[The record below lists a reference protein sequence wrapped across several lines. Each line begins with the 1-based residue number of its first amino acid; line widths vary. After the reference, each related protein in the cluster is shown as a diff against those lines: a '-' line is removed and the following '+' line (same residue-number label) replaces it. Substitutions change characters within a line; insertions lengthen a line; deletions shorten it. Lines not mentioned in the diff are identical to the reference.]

1 MPSEYL
7 FATNVFFLLKSGAIT
22 ISDDIFTTISA
33 KLHWWQKN
41 AITGGTIKEILREKS
56 RHCEIYKLYY
66 MPMKIK
72 GRCLKRESIWRS
84 EPNLLR
90 FFAPITIKTKSSLN
104 ASSLLHVPNLIHFK
118 FCMFTLYIIKIISI
132 SFPAKVFSRWRTL
145 LKHLRYVKNKQPKP
159 KIRGR
164 IFSSFSYG
172 QIAKFEKKY
181 IESLAR
187 QSSEKR

>member
-7 FATNVFFLLKSGAIT
+7 FVTNVFFLLKSGAIT

-41 AITGGTIKEILREKS
+41 AITGRTIKEILHEKS

-90 FFAPITIKTKSSLN
+90 CFAPITIKTKFLATCTKLDSLQVLYVYLVHN
-104 ASSLLHVPNLIHFK
+104 QDNIHIIPGESFLSLKNPFK
-118 FCMFTLYIIKIISI
+118 APSI
-132 SFPAKVFSRWRTL
+132 CKKQATKAKDQR
-145 LKHLRYVKNKQPKP
+145 KN
-159 KIRGR
+159 
-164 IFSSFSYG
+164 F
-172 QIAKFEKKY
+172 
-181 IESLAR
+181 L
-187 QSSEKR
+187 